1 MEARAEILAQRNNE
15 LIEKQQRLDAAVEP
29 CGKGAMRLLGVGG
42 VDFVV
47 PIEDQ
52 QPLAGVGVKKAMELL
67 YGELGDGKGLVD
79 GLPRVLGF
87 DLLDPAQGDGDDP
100 LETLVPQ
107 LFFGPAVGDPLGQGG
122 LATACFPGDGD
133 VAYGIV

>member
-1 MEARAEILAQRNNE
+1 MEIG
-15 LIEKQQRLDAAVEP
+15 RLDAAVEP

-52 QPLAGVGVKKAMELL
+52 QPLAGVGVKKAMKLL

-87 DLLDPAQGDGDDP
+87 DLLDPA
-100 LETLVPQ
+100 
-107 LFFGPAVGDPLGQGG
+107 
-122 LATACFPGDGD
+122 
-133 VAYGIV
+133 